1 MMRVPLRGRRQGY
14 KLKPAAIQD
23 YRLHMSGV
31 DKSDQLM
38 AYMPMQHKTIKWWKK
53 LFFHFLTLSVV
64 QAYILSE
71 KHHMAAGRRKTSL
84 KTFMVTLAGEL
95 SQRFHS
101 MPTDQPPLLPTDV
114 PCDQD
119 AELGPYPVRQDV
131 IGTYISLIML
141 ST

>member
-101 MPTDQPPLLPTDV
+101 MPTDQPPLLSDV
-114 PCDQD
+114 PC
-119 AELGPYPVRQDV
+119 EPRR
-131 IGTYISLIML
+131 
-141 ST
+141 